1 MLANNDPRLL
11 VFSAIAVA
19 LGFVFS
25 ALDIAQSPLFLWKAS
40 AKEGLHSFM
49 IHAGYLG
56 WYFVVMYLF
65 SKPGWRQSMVAVAP
79 GLVLAFLYLA
89 ITQAN
94 FSAQEYFLIVGF
106 TTGIYLPALLIYH
119 RRRNTIAPDYRR
131 KVNAMLYFWTAIV
144 LLALLPPTYLNVT
157 MFFHPTT
164 FDLLLY
170 HFESTMGFLPS
181 AELASLAQALPTF
194 QQAVRYAYDY
204 MPLGYAVLLGAQL
217 ARPERPA
224 INLLA
229 AWLISEFIAWGGY
242 HLLPVSGPRFL
253 FLDAFPSSLPAADEL
268 PLQQSL
274 VIPASRNGVPSMHF
288 GWALMLW
295 LNANLLSVTWLR
307 IAAALLMAMNFI
319 ATMALGEHYFV
330 DLVIAAPVVVAVQAL
345 CMTALPWND
354 ALRRRAMVGGI
365 GIWLAWVVALRFGVP
380 VFKAVPGL
388 SWLAMIGTAA
398 ASIWLYVPL
407 VRAFKASW
415 ANQEKSQPLAP
426 KISAVGRELRMATA
440 LFMVSGFAGLMYEVL
455 FSKVLALTFGST
467 ATATYTVL
475 ATYMGG
481 IAIGAW
487 LGGRLAVAR
496 ANPLV
501 LYAICELGIAV
512 YCALTPAIFVGIR
525 TSYVVLAADIPP
537 DASILTVYR
546 LVLGMGALI
555 VPTILMGMTLPLM
568 ARFFEKR
575 AERLGKSVAILYG
588 ANTLGA
594 ALGALLAGY
603 FIIPMLGVFQTTLLA
618 VLLNL
623 LVAYAAVRLHKSA
636 TNRPRENLSRLNEP
650 ESPVV
655 IKRAC
660 AIDAGQSADL
670 RRLGYIALAILGIGG
685 VVTLAIEIKYMHL
698 LAIVAGNS
706 TYAFSLMLFTFL
718 LGLGAGAEVARRLLK
733 KDIPLGL
740 TLGLLEFGLATV
752 ILAGVFNWSDMPAY
766 FASFAKYP
774 VGTTFASREVV
785 RGVVCW
791 LAMFPPA
798 LFIGAIYPIAMECI
812 GRANPQRKITSL
824 GAAAALNTAGNIA
837 GVLLGGFVLLPY
849 LGVLRSIQLLAA
861 VCVLLGAI
869 TLWQTA
875 NLRRWIAWP
884 PAAIATLL
892 LIIQPSSFNYTNL
905 ASGANVY
912 FAPLGWGEVIDH
924 AESIDGGLTSVA
936 ISQTPGAPAV
946 RTLLTNGK
954 FQGNDSIAGE
964 MQAQIGFSL
973 APLLHT
979 SHRDQ
984 ALIIGYGTGVSSRVL
999 HSAGFAQLDVID
1011 LSADILRLANEHFAK
1026 VNDRVSEEANV
1037 NAYVTDGRNFL
1048 MLHDKQYD
1056 VIGMEI
1062 SSIWFAGAASLY
1074 NREFYQLAKKRLR
1087 PHGVLQQ
1094 WMQLHHISTL
1104 DILRII
1110 GSVRSEFRY
1119 VWLYLIGGQGII
1131 VATNDPTSTPR
1142 QSNATLLKQTGSL
1155 RPLLEILGQDPGYIL
1170 GLRLLE
1176 PAGTDAMLDSLGLP
1190 PSYWISTDDNLALEY
1205 DTPKGNVFDTQK
1217 SFTGNKKFIVQ
1228 FSQTPERVAASE

>member
-1 MLANNDPRLL
+1 MLAKNDPRLL
-11 VFSAIAVA
+11 IFSAAA
-19 LGFVFS
+19 LGIGFVFS
-25 ALDIAQSPLFLWKAS
+25 SLDIAQSPLYLWKLS
-40 AKEGLHSFM
+40 VSEGLHSFM

-56 WYFVVMYLF
+56 WYLVAMFLF
-65 SKPGWRQSMVAVAP
+65 SQSGWRKSLLAVVPGFVGALVYLTVAQP
-79 GLVLAFLYLA
+79 HYD
-89 ITQAN
+89 
-94 FSAQEYFLIVGF
+94 AQDYFLIFGF
-106 TTGIYLPALLIYH
+106 AIGVYLPFLLVYH
-119 RRRNTIAPDYRR
+119 RRSNITTADYRR
-131 KVNAMLYFWTAIV
+131 KIDAMLYFWAAIV

-157 MFFHPTT
+157 LFFHPTT
-164 FDLLLY
+164 FDLHLY
-170 HFESTMGFLPS
+170 HFEATMGFLPS
-181 AELASLAQALPTF
+181 VQLASLADALPTF
-194 QQAVRYAYDY
+194 EQVIKHAYHY

-217 ARPERPA
+217 ARPDRPA

-229 AWLISEFIAWGGY
+229 AWLISEFIAWTGY
-242 HLLPVSGPRFL
+242 HLLPVAGPKFL
-253 FLDAFPSSLPAADEL
+253 FLEAFPTDVPSSDSLPV
-268 PLQQSL
+268 QQSL

-295 LNANLLSVTWLR
+295 LNANLLRVTWLR
-307 IAAALLMAMNFI
+307 LGAALLLAMNFI

-330 DLVIAAPVVVAVQAL
+330 DLVIAVPVIVAVQAL
-345 CMTALPWND
+345 CMTTLPWNSP
-354 ALRRRAMVGGI
+354 LRRRAIIAGV
-365 GIWLAWVVALRFGVP
+365 GIWLAWVVALRYGIP
-380 VFKAVPGL
+380 LFKAVPGL
-388 SWLAMIGTAA
+388 SWLAMAGTIV
-398 ASIWLYVPL
+398 ASIWLYLPL
-407 VRAFKASW
+407 VTAFKANWQNSES
-415 ANQEKSQPLAP
+415 NRSLAP
-426 KISAVGRELRMATA
+426 QRVPIGKELRMATA
-440 LFMVSGFAGLMYEVL
+440 LFVVSGFAALMYEVL
-455 FSKVLALTFGST
+455 FSKALALTFGST

-487 LGGRLAVAR
+487 LGGRLAAAR
-496 ANPLV
+496 TNPLV
-501 LYAICELGIAV
+501 LYAICELVIAT
-512 YCALTPAIFVGIR
+512 YCALTPMIFTGIKAA
-525 TSYVVLAADIPP
+525 YVFLASDIAP
-537 DASILTVYR
+537 DASLLTVYR
-546 LVLGMGALI
+546 LVLGVGALI
-555 VPTILMGMTLPLM
+555 LPTIFMGMTLPLM
-568 ARFFEKR
+568 ARFFEDR

-603 FIIPMLGVFQTTLLA
+603 LIIPMLGVFQTTLFA

-623 LVAYAAVRLHKSA
+623 LVAYAAIRLHKRV
-636 TNRPRENLSRLNEP
+636 THPPRVLNNSEITVVEHASVTDNNLS
-650 ESPVV
+650 S
-655 IKRAC
+655 
-660 AIDAGQSADL
+660 DL
-670 RRLGYIALAILGIGG
+670 RRLGYIALAVLGIGG

-718 LGLGAGAEVARRLLK
+718 LGLGGGAEIARRLLK
-733 KDIPLGL
+733 NDVPLGL
-740 TLGLLEFGLATV
+740 TLGLLEFGLAAV
-752 ILAGVFNWSDMPAY
+752 ILAGVFNWGDMPAY
-766 FASFAKYP
+766 FASFAQYP

-798 LFIGAIYPIAMECI
+798 LFIGALYPIAMECI
-812 GRANPQRKITSL
+812 GRANPQRKIKSL
-824 GAAAALNTAGNIA
+824 GVAAALNTAGNIG
-837 GVLLGGFVLLPY
+837 GVLLGGFVLLPH
-849 LGVLRSIQLLAA
+849 LGVLRSIQLLAT
-861 VCVLLGAI
+861 VCIVLGAI

-936 ISQTPGAPAV
+936 IRQPPNASPV

-979 SHRDQ
+979 SHRDR
-984 ALIIGYGTGVSSRVL
+984 ALVIGYGTGVSSRVL

-1011 LSADILRLANEHFAK
+1011 LSADILRLANEHFAN
-1026 VNDRVSEEANV
+1026 VNDRVSEKTNV

-1074 NREFYQLAKKRLR
+1074 NREFYELAKTRLR

-1104 DILRII
+1104 DILRIM
-1110 GSVRSEFRY
+1110 GSVRAEFRY

-1142 QSNATLLKQTGSL
+1142 LSNAILLKKTASL
-1155 RPLLEILGQDPGYIL
+1155 KPLLDILGQDPDRIL
-1170 GLRLLE
+1170 GMRLLE
-1176 PAGTDAMLDSLGLP
+1176 PAGTDAMLNSLGLP

-1217 SFTGNKKFIVQ
+1217 SFTGNKKFIAQ
-1228 FSQTPERVAASE
+1228 FSQVPETVATSK

>member
-1 MLANNDPRLL
+1 MLAKNDPRLL
-11 VFSAIAVA
+11 AFSAIAVA
-19 LGFVFS
+19 IGFVFS

-40 AKEGLHSFM
+40 AKDGLHSFM

-65 SKPGWRQSMVAVAP
+65 SKPGWRQGVLAVTP
-79 GLVLAFLYLA
+79 GLVLAFLYFA
-89 ITQAN
+89 ITQAH
-94 FSAQEYFLIVGF
+94 FGAQDYFLMVGF
-106 TTGIYLPALLIYH
+106 ATGIYLPALLIYH
-119 RRRNTIAPDYRR
+119 RRCNTIAPDYRR

-181 AELASLAQALPTF
+181 AQLASLVQALPTF

-242 HLLPVSGPRFL
+242 HLLPVSGPQFL

-307 IAAALLMAMNFI
+307 IGAALLMAMNFI

-330 DLVIAAPVVVAVQAL
+330 DLVVAAPVIVAVQAL
-345 CMTALPWND
+345 CMTALPRD
-354 ALRRRAMVGGI
+354 HALRRRAIIGGI
-365 GIWLAWVVALRFGVP
+365 AIWLAWVVALRFGVP

-388 SWLAMIGTAA
+388 SWLAMIGTVVG
-398 ASIWLYVPL
+398 SIWLYLPL
-407 VRAFKASW
+407 VKAFKGSW
-415 ANQEKSQPLAP
+415 ANQGHSQSLVP
-426 KISAVGRELRMATA
+426 KIRPVGRDLRIATA

-455 FSKVLALTFGST
+455 FSKILALTFGST

-487 LGGRLAVAR
+487 LGGRLAAGR
-496 ANPLV
+496 SNPLV
-501 LYAICELGIAV
+501 LYALCELGIAL

-525 TSYVVLAADIPP
+525 TTYVFLSADIAP
-537 DASILTVYR
+537 DASILTAYR
-546 LVLGMGALI
+546 LLLGVGALI
-555 VPTILMGMTLPLM
+555 VPTIFMGMTLPLM

-575 AERLGKSVAILYG
+575 AERLGKSVAVLYG

-623 LVAYAAVRLHKSA
+623 LVAYAAVRLHKSF
-636 TNRPRENLSRLNEP
+636 TNQPRENPSRFNEA

-655 IKRAC
+655 GDAP
-660 AIDAGQSADL
+660 AIYAGQSAEL
-670 RRLGYIALAILGIGG
+670 RRLGYIALAVLGVGG
-685 VVTLAIEIKYMHL
+685 IVTLAIEIKYMHL

-718 LGLGAGAEVARRLLK
+718 LGLGAGAEVARWLLR
-733 KDIPLGL
+733 KDVVLGL
-740 TLGLLEFGLATV
+740 TLGLLEFGLAVV
-752 ILAGVFNWSDMPAY
+752 ILAGVFNWSDMPTY
-766 FASFAKYP
+766 FASFAQYP

-785 RGVVCW
+785 RGIVCW

-812 GRANPQRKITSL
+812 GRANPHRKIRSL

-837 GVLLGGFVLLPY
+837 GVLLGGFILLPY
-849 LGVLRSIQLLAA
+849 LGVLRSIQLLAV
-861 VCVLLGAI
+861 VCIVLGTI

-884 PAAIATLL
+884 PAAVAALL
-892 LIIQPSSFNYTNL
+892 LMVQPSAFNYTNL

-936 ISQTPGAPAV
+936 VRQAAGAPAV

-979 SHRDQ
+979 SHRDR
-984 ALIIGYGTGVSSRVL
+984 ALVIGYGTGVSSRVL

-1011 LSADILRLANEHFAK
+1011 LSADILRLANDHFAK
-1026 VNDRVSEEANV
+1026 VNDRVTEKANV

-1074 NREFYQLAKKRLR
+1074 NREFYELAKKRLS

-1104 DILRII
+1104 DILRIM

-1131 VATNDPTSTPR
+1131 VATNDPTATPR
-1142 QSNATLLKQTGSL
+1142 ESNARLLKQTVGL
-1155 RPLLEILGQDPGYIL
+1155 KPLLKILGQDPGNIL
-1170 GLRLLE
+1170 SLRLLE
-1176 PAGTDAMLDSLGLP
+1176 PAGTDAMLNSLGLP
-1190 PSYWISTDDNLALEY
+1190 PSYWVSTDDNLALEY
-1205 DTPKGNVFDTQK
+1205 DTPKGNVFDTRK
-1217 SFTGNKKFIVQ
+1217 SFDGNKKFIVQ
-1228 FSQTPERVAASE
+1228 FSQAAQIASK